1 MFKQVLLLTALF
13 GILNAD
19 DWVETKNVELG
30 PNESVSSAYH
40 AEGNRENVESYINI
54 TLNDEAQMHAKLNAL
69 SYKYDATLGIY
80 WYSMG
85 YYFDRD
91 ITIRC
96 YDKDEKELDGCSY
109 TVDESEDHVFDLKPY
124 SYNSGILPV
133 PADTKYIKV
142 FTHASTNMTSD
153 NIGLDATFKLSTSLD
168 SSSLEDNSQ
177 YDLNKTF
184 NL

>member
-13 GILNAD
+13 GILSAD

-40 AEGNRENVESYINI
+40 DDTKRENVESYINI

-69 SYKYDATLGIY
+69 SYKYDATLECDWPG
-80 WYSMG
+80 G
-85 YYFDRD
+85 VVYYFDRN
-91 ITIRC
+91 IAIRC

-109 TVDESEDHVFDLKPY
+109 TVDESDLIISSTSY
-124 SYNSGILPV
+124 SYNTGVMPV

-142 FTHASTNMTSD
+142 FTHASTD
-153 NIGLDATFKLSTSLD
+153 LS
-168 SSSLEDNSQ
+168 
-177 YDLNKTF
+177 
-184 NL
+184 